1 MRVAEHALAGY
12 VFGRQVTC
20 LFTDA
25 SLCHGWAGMVQ
36 TFWRATS
43 DALNPQPLQAA
54 LRTTRRGMEDQL
66 TRMGPPAFTELLE
79 GRSGIQ
85 LAHNDLPRTCSEP
98 PV

>member
-54 LRTTRRGMEDQL
+54 LRTARRGMEDQL
-66 TRMGPPAFTELLE
+66 ATGLHRASRRKIRHPTRP
-79 GRSGIQ
+79 
-85 LAHNDLPRTCSEP
+85 
-98 PV
+98 